1 MMKKLFV
8 LIIPF
13 LIITLSSCEKKQEK
27 FNFSEE
33 QNSFFR
39 EFNWDLNNQEII
51 KVEKIKNNISVIFGY
66 GGNILV
72 SIGSDG
78 TLIIDSQFPQLNEG
92 ILKEIQKLGGSNI
105 DYIINTHWH
114 FDHAEGN
121 RAYGPM
127 GSTIIA
133 HENSRDYMKR
143 DNLIDLVFI
152 KYPQQAYDGTSLPT
166 ITYKDSMN
174 LNFNDNK
181 ISLYNFGP
189 AHTTGDT
196 IIYFEQDNII
206 HFGDILNIE
215 NFVFIDSGNGGSLS
229 GMINNLEQGL
239 KLMNKET
246 IVVPGHG
253 EITNYDTVKK
263 YLEALIITKEK
274 LLDMI
279 DMNMSVEEI
288 IQNNPIENLE
298 EILGNTTVLINRS
311 YLSLIKSKN
320 IQ

>member
-1 MMKKLFV
+1 MKKLFV

-152 KYPQQAYDGTSLPT
+152 KYPQQAYDGMSLPT

-196 IIYFEQDNII
+196 IIY
-206 HFGDILNIE
+206 
-215 NFVFIDSGNGGSLS
+215 
-229 GMINNLEQGL
+229 
-239 KLMNKET
+239 
-246 IVVPGHG
+246 
-253 EITNYDTVKK
+253 
-263 YLEALIITKEK
+263 
-274 LLDMI
+274 
-279 DMNMSVEEI
+279 
-288 IQNNPIENLE
+288 
-298 EILGNTTVLINRS
+298 
-311 YLSLIKSKN
+311 LSLIH
-320 IQ
+320 I

>member
-1 MMKKLFV
+1 
-8 LIIPF
+8 
-13 LIITLSSCEKKQEK
+13 
-27 FNFSEE
+27 
-33 QNSFFR
+33 
-39 EFNWDLNNQEII
+39 
-51 KVEKIKNNISVIFGY
+51 
-66 GGNILV
+66 
-72 SIGSDG
+72 
-78 TLIIDSQFPQLNEG
+78 
-92 ILKEIQKLGGSNI
+92 
-105 DYIINTHWH
+105 
-114 FDHAEGN
+114 
-121 RAYGPM
+121 
-127 GSTIIA
+127 
-133 HENSRDYMKR
+133 MKR

-152 KYPQQAYDGTSLPT
+152 KYPQQAYDGMSLPT

-196 IIYFEQDNII
+196 IIYFEKDNII

-274 LLDMI
+274 LLEMI

-288 IQNNPIENLE
+288 IQNNPCL
-298 EILGNTTVLINRS
+298 LYTSPSPRD
-311 YLSLIKSKN
+311 
-320 IQ
+320 

>member
-1 MMKKLFV
+1 
-8 LIIPF
+8 
-13 LIITLSSCEKKQEK
+13 
-27 FNFSEE
+27 
-33 QNSFFR
+33 
-39 EFNWDLNNQEII
+39 
-51 KVEKIKNNISVIFGY
+51 
-66 GGNILV
+66 
-72 SIGSDG
+72 
-78 TLIIDSQFPQLNEG
+78 
-92 ILKEIQKLGGSNI
+92 
-105 DYIINTHWH
+105 
-114 FDHAEGN
+114 
-121 RAYGPM
+121 M

-152 KYPQQAYDGTSLPT
+152 KYPQQAYDGMSLPT

-311 YLSLIKSKN
+311 YLSLTKSKN

>member
-152 KYPQQAYDGTSLPT
+152 KYPQQAYDGMSLPT

-263 YLEALIITKEK
+263 YLEALIITK
-274 LLDMI
+274 
-279 DMNMSVEEI
+279 
-288 IQNNPIENLE
+288 
-298 EILGNTTVLINRS
+298 
-311 YLSLIKSKN
+311 
-320 IQ
+320 